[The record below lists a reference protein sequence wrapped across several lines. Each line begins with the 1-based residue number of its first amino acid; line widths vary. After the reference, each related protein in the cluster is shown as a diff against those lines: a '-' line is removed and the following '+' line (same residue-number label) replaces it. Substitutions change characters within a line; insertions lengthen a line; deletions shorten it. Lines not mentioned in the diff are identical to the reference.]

1 MALHEMGKRIVRLR
15 HQQGLTQ
22 EQLGQQLNVSGQAV
36 SKWEN
41 GDSLPDTAL
50 LLSLAQALECTTDYL
65 LGADTTGGV
74 NRLLPMLE
82 GEVQGMDPGGKIDLA
97 FKLFKLVDA
106 VIYDV
111 GKSAGFETSVL
122 GHGMPF
128 VHAGPHITV
137 WWKGKFLCI
146 ATKEALKET
155 ETIYQEEK
163 LPFDLFPDD
172 WDALITT
179 FLTQGTPFDSKT
191 AIKETDLRHAV
202 SADADLTGIL
212 DAWMDCG
219 ILQKG
224 RGGYQ
229 TGARAEVLLRLLGLL
244 LRSTG
249 MPGVLSVGSSN
260 PPKRESGEKGS

>member
-15 HQQGLTQ
+15 HQQGMTQ

-50 LLSLAQALECTTDYL
+50 LASLAQALECTTDYL
-65 LGADTTGGV
+65 LGADTAGGV

-82 GEVQGMDPGGKIDLA
+82 SEVRGMDPGGKIDLA
-97 FKLFKLVDA
+97 FKLFKLADVA
-106 VIYDV
+106 IYDV
-111 GKSAGFETSVL
+111 GKSPGFETSVL

-163 LPFDLFPDD
+163 LPFDLFPED

-179 FLTQGTPFDSKT
+179 FLTQGKPFDSQT
-191 AIKETDLRHAV
+191 AIKESDLQHVV
-202 SADADLTGIL
+202 SADTDLAKIL
-212 DAWMDCG
+212 NEWMDSG

-224 RGGYQ
+224 KGGYQ
-229 TGARAEVLLRLLGLL
+229 TGTRAEVLLRVLGLL
-244 LRSTG
+244 LRSIG
-249 MPGVLSVGSSN
+249 KPGVISAASSN
-260 PPKRESGEKGS
+260 PPKRESGEK